1 MLFNGLLSNKSF
13 PCLISWN
20 RYQFD
25 QVTEDAMVDRLSSFS
40 LDDNNFEANATCSAS
55 GQTQT
60 VTREAPTITQAPVH

>member
-40 LDDNNFEANATCSAS
+40 LDDNNFEAVKQLSCSIATECNLQCIRTNSNCYS
-55 GQTQT
+55 
-60 VTREAPTITQAPVH
+60 